1 MLCFA
6 FRRGKFP
13 YFKTAPDGWK
23 VSVNVVIESILRMTG
38 TVPVKFEFKNIR
50 SSYSNGSRS
59 TQHFLGILMEIS
71 AQIFSSL
78 H

>member
-1 MLCFA
+1 MDHVNFCNLYLNRKWRFEILLCFA

-38 TVPVKFEFKNIR
+38 AVPAKFEFKNIR
-50 SSYSNGSRS
+50 SS
-59 TQHFLGILMEIS
+59 
-71 AQIFSSL
+71 
-78 H
+78 